1 MSTSRVVIE
10 ADGGSRGNPGAAAYG
25 AVLKD
30 AETGEALAE
39 AAETIGVAT
48 NNVAEYRGLIAGLE
62 LAREHAP
69 DAELEVRMDSKL
81 VIEQMAGRWKV
92 KHPDLRPLA
101 IRANGLA
108 PFGVTWRWVPRE
120 RNKHADRLVNE
131 ALDRAAGK
139 PAKRAPRDGSG
150 RSDGGS
156 ADRTETSLRNH
167 QVPAGNTLVGWN
179 TSLGTPTTVILLRHG
194 ETLHTADKKFSGS
207 GGDDP
212 ALSQNGRR
220 QAEAAAGWLSRH
232 GGIDAIVTSPLR
244 RARETAAAVAAKLD
258 LPVTVDDGLAEAA
271 FGEWDGQTFGEVQER
286 WPDELAAWLDSADV
300 APPGGESF
308 EAVSRRVRK
317 ARDGLI
323 AAHPGGTVLAV
334 SHVTPIKLFV
344 CMALGA
350 PLQAMYRMEMRPASL
365 TVVQWYADGTPSLR
379 QYGTTP

>member
-1 MSTSRVVIE
+1 MRAHSRVFIE

-30 AETGEALAE
+30 AETGEVIAE

-62 LAREHAP
+62 LAQEHAP

-81 VIEQMAGRWKV
+81 IIEQMAGRWKV

-108 PFGVTWRWVPRE
+108 PFGVTWTWVPRE
-120 RNKHADRLVNE
+120 LNKHADRLLNE
-131 ALDRAAGK
+131 VLDRAAGK
-139 PAKRAPRDGSG
+139 PAKAHRDNSSKSAGSEAPV
-150 RSDGGS
+150 
-156 ADRTETSLRNH
+156 RNDES
-167 QVPAGNTLVGWN
+167 PARNTLVGWN

-194 ETLHTADKKFSGS
+194 ETVHTADKKFSGS

-212 ALSQNGRR
+212 TLSQTGRQ

-244 RARETAAAVAAKLD
+244 RARETASAVAAVLA
-258 LPVTVDDGLAEAA
+258 LPVTVEDGLAEAA
-271 FGEWDGQTFGEVQER
+271 FGDWDGQTFGEVQER
-286 WPDELAAWLDSADV
+286 WPNELAAWLDSADV

-308 EAVSRRVRK
+308 AAVSRRVRK
-317 ARDGLI
+317 ARDRLI
-323 AAHPGGTVLAV
+323 AGHPGGTVLAV
-334 SHVTPIKLFV
+334 THVTPIKLFV

-365 TVVQWYADGTPSLR
+365 TVVQWYPDGTPSLR

>member
-1 MSTSRVVIE
+1 MTAHSRVVLE

-30 AETGEALAE
+30 AETGEVI
-39 AAETIGVAT
+39 AETAETLGVAT

-92 KHPDLRPLA
+92 KHQDLRPLA

-108 PFGVTWRWVPRE
+108 PFGVTWTWVPRE
-120 RNKHADRLVNE
+120 LNKHADRLLNE
-131 ALDRAAGK
+131 ALDRAAGRQ
-139 PAKRAPRDGSG
+139 ADTAPQEGPSK
-150 RSDGGS
+150 S
-156 ADRTETSLRNH
+156 ADSD
-167 QVPAGNTLVGWN
+167 QAPARNTLVGWN
-179 TSLGTPTTVILLRHG
+179 PSLGSPTTVILLRHG
-194 ETLHTADKKFSGS
+194 ETVHTVDKKFSGS

-212 ALSQNGRR
+212 TLSQDGRG
-220 QAEAAAGWLSRH
+220 QAAAAARWLLRH
-232 GGIDAIVTSPLR
+232 GGIDAITTSPLR
-244 RARETAAAVAAKLD
+244 RARETAAAVAVALE
-258 LPVTVDDGLAEAA
+258 LPVSVEDGLAEAA
-271 FGEWDGQTFGEVQER
+271 FGDWDGQTFGEVQER
-286 WPDELAAWLDSADV
+286 WPDELAAWLDSPDI

-308 EAVSRRVRK
+308 TAVSRRVRR
-317 ARDGLI
+317 ARDRLI
-323 AAHPGGTVLAV
+323 SAHPGGTVLAV
-334 SHVTPIKLFV
+334 THVTPIKLLV

-365 TVVQWYADGTPSLR
+365 TVVQWYPDGTPSLR

>member
-1 MSTSRVVIE
+1 MSAHSRVLIE

-30 AETGEALAE
+30 AETGEVIAE

-62 LAREHAP
+62 LAQEHAP

-81 VIEQMAGRWKV
+81 IIEQMAGRWKV

-108 PFGVTWRWVPRE
+108 PFGVTWTWVPRE
-120 RNKHADRLVNE
+120 LNKHADRLLNE
-131 ALDRAAGK
+131 VLDRAAGK
-139 PAKRAPRDGSG
+139 PAKARRDNSSKAAGSQAPV
-150 RSDGGS
+150 
-156 ADRTETSLRNH
+156 RNDEE
-167 QVPAGNTLVGWN
+167 PARNTLVGWN
-179 TSLGTPTTVILLRHG
+179 TSLGAPTTVILLRHG
-194 ETLHTADKKFSGS
+194 ETVHTADKKFSGS

-212 ALSQNGRR
+212 TLSQTGRQ

-244 RARETAAAVAAKLD
+244 RARETASAVAAVLA
-258 LPVTVDDGLAEAA
+258 LPVTVEDGLAEAA
-271 FGEWDGQTFGEVQER
+271 FGDWDGQTFGEVQER
-286 WPDELAAWLDSADV
+286 WPNELAAWLDSADV

-308 EAVSRRVRK
+308 AAVSRRVRK
-317 ARDGLI
+317 ARDRLI
-323 AAHPGGTVLAV
+323 AGHPGGTVLAV
-334 SHVTPIKLFV
+334 THVTPIKLFV

-365 TVVQWYADGTPSLR
+365 TVVQWYPDGRPSLR

>member
-1 MSTSRVVIE
+1 MSPHSRVVIE

-30 AETGEALAE
+30 AETGEAMAE

-81 VIEQMAGRWKV
+81 VVEQMAGRWKV

-108 PFGVTWRWVPRE
+108 PFGVTWTWVPRE
-120 RNKHADRLVNE
+120 RNKHADRLLNE
-131 ALDRAAGK
+131 ALDRATGK
-139 PAKRAPRDGSG
+139 PARKARRDS
-150 RSDGGS
+150 SGGS
-156 ADRTETSLRNH
+156 ASGTETLVRNDEAP
-167 QVPAGNTLVGWN
+167 VGNTLVGWN

-194 ETLHTADKKFSGS
+194 ETAHTADKKFSGS

-212 ALSQNGRR
+212 GLSPAGRQ

-244 RARETAAAVAAKLD
+244 RARETAAAVAAELD
-258 LPVTVDDGLAEAA
+258 LPVTAEEGLAEAA
-271 FGEWDGQTFGEVQER
+271 FGDWDGQTFGEVQER

-308 EAVSRRVRK
+308 AAVFGRVRK
-317 ARDGLI
+317 ARDRLVAGY
-323 AAHPGGTVLAV
+323 PGGTVLAV

-365 TVVQWYADGTPSLR
+365 TVVQWYPDGTPSLR